1 MLQRPKK
8 GSEIGGR
15 KGYISSRGQ
24 NTTHSLAQRIQMLSQ
39 EWLPFS
45 ERCHVLDLYLILV
58 LTAATRLASGVIS
71 PVLWITILRLSEIE

>member
-1 MLQRPKK
+1 
-8 GSEIGGR
+8 
-15 KGYISSRGQ
+15 
-24 NTTHSLAQRIQMLSQ
+24 MLSQ